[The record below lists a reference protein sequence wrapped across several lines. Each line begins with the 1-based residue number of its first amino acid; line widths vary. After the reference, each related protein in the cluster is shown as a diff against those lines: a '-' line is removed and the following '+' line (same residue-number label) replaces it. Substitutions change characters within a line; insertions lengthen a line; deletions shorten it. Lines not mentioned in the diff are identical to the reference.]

1 MSNEIFIIL
10 SPNQI
15 SVDVFDKEKDKS
27 IYNKIYK
34 IENNLSDN
42 IKLEDNLNR
51 VLKEQIINIEKKI
64 NYTVNKIN
72 LILCDPNNLKIEIS
86 TKKSY
91 DLKQIQKDQIQ
102 YLIQDLKQQ
111 ILTSNKDLKILHII
125 IENYIIDGNKIH
137 EIPLQ
142 INCKNLIIEA
152 KFICVKK
159 NLADFFYR
167 IFKNYQIKLNSIIC
181 GNYALSLNEIDKSNL
196 LEGGLKVVNGENMKE
211 VHILPKK
218 PAKLGFFEKMFHLF
232 S

>member
-1 MSNEIFIIL
+1 MNNEIFITL
-10 SPNQI
+10 SENQI
-15 SVDVFDKEKDKS
+15 SVSVFDKEKKKS
-27 IYNKIYK
+27 VHNKMYELK
-34 IENNLSDN
+34 NNLSNN
-42 IKLEDNLNR
+42 IQLENNLNR
-51 VLKEQIINIEKKI
+51 VLKEQILNIEKKI
-64 NYTVNKIN
+64 NYTVNNIN

-111 ILTSNKDLKILHII
+111 ILTSNKDLRILHII

-137 EIPLQ
+137 EIPLKM
-142 INCKNLIIEA
+142 NCKNLIIEA
-152 KFICVKK
+152 RFICVKK

-167 IFKNYQIKLNSIIC
+167 IFKNYQIKLNSVIC

-211 VHILPKK
+211 VYILPKK
-218 PAKLGFFEKMFHLF
+218 QAKLGFFEKMFHLF